1 MTEIKITT
9 KEITDTTIEVNV
21 KEPDKYKVLLIN
33 DDFTPMDFV
42 IYILVTIFHHST
54 EAAEEI
60 MAQVHEKGKG
70 IAGVYTY
77 EIAEQKAVESTTQA
91 RKNGHPLNVEI
102 EEV

>member
-9 KEITDTTIEVNV
+9 KENVDTTVDANVN
-21 KEPDKYKVLLIN
+21 EPDKYKVLLIN

-42 IYILVTIFHHST
+42 IYLLMTIFHHST

-60 MAQVHEKGKG
+60 MTQVHETGKG
-70 IAGVYTY
+70 IAGIYPY

>member
-1 MTEIKITT
+1 MTESKTIT
-9 KEITDTTIEVNV
+9 KEIVDTTVDADV
-21 KEPDKYKVLLIN
+21 REPDKYKVLLIN

-42 IYILVTIFHHST
+42 IYILVTIFHHSN

-60 MAQVHEKGKG
+60 MAQVHETGKG
-70 IAGVYTY
+70 IAGIYPY

-91 RKNGHPLNVEI
+91 RQNGHPLNVEI

>member
-1 MTEIKITT
+1 MTEIKTTT
-9 KEITDTTIEVNV
+9 KEITDTTIDVDV

-42 IYILVTIFHHST
+42 IYILVTIFHHSN

-60 MAQVHEKGKG
+60 MTQVHEKGKG

-77 EIAEQKAVESTTQA
+77 CLLYTSDAADE
-91 RKNGHPLNVEI
+91 
-102 EEV
+102 

>member
-1 MTEIKITT
+1 
-9 KEITDTTIEVNV
+9 
-21 KEPDKYKVLLIN
+21 
-33 DDFTPMDFV
+33 MDFV

>member
-1 MTEIKITT
+1 MTESKIIT
-9 KEITDTTIEVNV
+9 KEIVDTTVDADV
-21 KEPDKYKVLLIN
+21 KEPYKYKVLLIN

-77 EIAEQKAVESTTQA
+77 EIAEQKAVESTAQA
-91 RKNGHPLNVEI
+91 RQNGHPLNVEI